1 MDMLRGLSER
11 GHNVS
16 LICRRGTSLA
26 EGATSRGFTTFPIRI
41 GGDLDPLV
49 IWQTR
54 KLMKENG
61 IQVVLTNTDKDLRFA
76 GLAAKLAGV
85 NGIIACREVDVPI
98 KNTFAYRL
106 AYNWIATAIAV
117 NSEATR
123 HTLADSVPWLDGRRI
138 RVIYKGIS
146 TDQFQQTSANPLH
159 DEFGISPDSPVVCF
173 VGRLDEQK
181 GIVFLLD
188 AWKHILIRHPEAR
201 LVLVGDGNLRDRVR
215 NYVDQYGL
223 AGSVH
228 LAGFRKD
235 VPHLLSRS
243 TLLVLPSLWEG
254 FGYAAVEA
262 MAAGLPVVATATSSL
277 PEVVEDGKT
286 GILVEPRNS
295 RAIADAVT
303 GLLNNITL
311 ARRLGEFGRRRV
323 RERFSLNAMLSAFET
338 LFQEQLG

>member
-1 MDMLRGLSER
+1 
-11 GHNVS
+11 
-16 LICRRGTSLA
+16 
-26 EGATSRGFTTFPIRI
+26 
-41 GGDLDPLV
+41 
-49 IWQTR
+49 
-54 KLMKENG
+54 
-61 IQVVLTNTDKDLRFA
+61 
-76 GLAAKLAGV
+76 
-85 NGIIACREVDVPI
+85 
-98 KNTFAYRL
+98 
-106 AYNWIATAIAV
+106 
-117 NSEATR
+117 
-123 HTLADSVPWLDGRRI
+123 
-138 RVIYKGIS
+138 
-146 TDQFQQTSANPLH
+146 
-159 DEFGISPDSPVVCF
+159 
-173 VGRLDEQK
+173 
-181 GIVFLLD
+181 
-188 AWKHILIRHPEAR
+188 
-201 LVLVGDGNLRDRVR
+201 
-215 NYVDQYGL
+215 L